1 MKLEEVTRRTAPLV
15 LNRMKAQQLLYF
27 SLKMI
32 NLTRTDD
39 VGISEMTKMTQRCSL
54 CVTLKIN
61 QIFDLK
67 QVFSSICQG
76 AMYNTLTSI
85 LSV

>member
-1 MKLEEVTRRTAPLV
+1 MEAWPHEIGGGDAANCSFSSEPDESTAALI
-15 LNRMKAQQLLYF
+15 F

-39 VGISEMTKMTQRCSL
+39 VGISEMTKLMQRCSL
-54 CVTLKIN
+54 CVTFKIN

-67 QVFSSICQG
+67 QVFSSIC
-76 AMYNTLTSI
+76 
-85 LSV
+85 